1 VIPLRRLRVSAI
13 SFLNTAPLM
22 WDFTHPPLDA
32 ELALRYDTHFTL
44 PNLCAAELAAGSA
57 DIGLIPVA
65 AYATTPDL
73 AILPGPAIASLDHVR
88 SILLLTRRG
97 LALEDIESIALDST
111 SRTSAALVRVI
122 FSKFIGTNPTY
133 STHAPDVATMLA
145 TSDAALLIGD
155 PALLAR
161 QADTCGDYACH
172 DLAAFWRARTGLP
185 FVFAFWAMRSSA
197 PAETGLAAAEIIRDF
212 QHSRDQGLAHL
223 DELVTEWKHRI
234 ALPAETIR
242 TYWTENIHYALDAE
256 CVDGLELFF
265 RYAAECSA
273 LPPAPALRILRSWP
287 EAF

>member
-1 VIPLRRLRVSAI
+1 VPLLRRLRVSAI

-22 WDFTHPPLDA
+22 WDFTHPPLAA
-32 ELALRYDTHFTL
+32 ELATRYETHFTL
-44 PNLCAAELAAGSA
+44 PNLCAAELAGRTA

-65 AYATTPDL
+65 AYATTPGL
-73 AILPGPAIASLDHVR
+73 VILPGPAIASLNHVR
-88 SILLLTRRG
+88 SILLLTRPG
-97 LALEDIESIALDST
+97 LALEDINSISLDST

-133 STHAPDVATMLA
+133 TTHAPDVATMLA

-161 QADTCGDYACH
+161 QADACGDYDCH

-185 FVFAFWAMRSSA
+185 FVFAFWAMPSSA
-197 PAETGLAAAEIIRDF
+197 PSETGVAAAEIIHDF
-212 QHSRDQGLAHL
+212 QQSRDQGLAHL
-223 DELVTEWKHRI
+223 HELVAEWTRRI

-242 TYWTENIHYALDAE
+242 AYWTENIHYTLDAE
-256 CVDGLELFF
+256 CVDGLELFY

-273 LPPAPALRILRSWP
+273 LPPAPAIKML
-287 EAF
+287 